1 MKIFPKFLIFGLFIL
16 SCTAINK
23 SGALII
29 PEDAKDLRIV
39 NRGEFSQK
47 SDPINIKFVQQSGD
61 YLVFDVSY
69 SGGCADH
76 TFDLVSMGA
85 FSATYPPEVEIS
97 LKHNKN
103 GDGCRS
109 VIDQKLYFNINELK
123 YDGTTKVLLIINNT
137 NKTLEYNY

>member
-1 MKIFPKFLIFGLFIL
+1 MKIFPKFLIFGLLIL

-29 PEDAKDLRIV
+29 PEDAKEVHIV
-39 NRGEFSQK
+39 TRAAFDQK
-47 SDPINIKFVQQSGD
+47 SDQVNIKFAQQSGD
-61 YLVFDVSY
+61 YVVFDVSY

-76 TFDLVSMGA
+76 TFDLVSTGA
-85 FSATYPPEVEIS
+85 FTATYPPEVEVK
-97 LKHNKN
+97 LKHNNN

-109 VIDQKLYFNINELK
+109 VIDQKLYFNLSPLK
-123 YDGTTKVLLIINNT
+123 YDGTGRVLLIIKNT